1 MGFHQLGLLPC
12 KCLSFVSLRRSKAV
26 PDVAYSIS
34 WDEGSVSLS
43 TVPKVTFE
51 IGKKPSP
58 IGQFLLLVWDRFTI

>member
-1 MGFHQLGLLPC
+1 MGFHQLGLLPG
-12 KCLSFVSLRRSKAV
+12 KCLPFVSLRRSKAV

-51 IGKKPSP
+51 IASP
-58 IGQFLLLVWDRFTI
+58 IGQFLFLEWDRFTI

>member
-12 KCLSFVSLRRSKAV
+12 KCIPFVSLIRSKAV

-51 IGKKPSP
+51 IASP
-58 IGQFLLLVWDRFTI
+58 IGQFLFLEWDRFTI